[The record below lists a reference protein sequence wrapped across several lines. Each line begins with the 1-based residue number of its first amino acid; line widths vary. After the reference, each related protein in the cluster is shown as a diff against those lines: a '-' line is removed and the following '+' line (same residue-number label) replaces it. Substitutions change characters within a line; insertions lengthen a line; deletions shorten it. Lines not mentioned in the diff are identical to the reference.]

1 MNVLIITDVLWRNDN
16 GVGNSYSNL
25 FKDMDGVKI
34 ANICCMEGVSDNEES
49 TSCLQISEGMLLR
62 NLKNRSVP
70 TFKIETKAINVNKTQ
85 APEKGLLKFMKRS
98 RLQIFFWI
106 RNLIWKLV

>member
-62 NLKNRSVP
+62 NLKTQNRLTVLCHS
-70 TFKIETKAINVNKTQ
+70 FQ
-85 APEKGLLKFMKRS
+85 MMM
-98 RLQIFFWI
+98 LQSI
-106 RNLIWKLV
+106 RPR